1 MNPNKTRPTILAIDD
16 TPANLQVLSAAL
28 DEQYDVQVAT
38 SGALGLA
45 AAAKAP
51 PDLILLDVMMPEMD
65 GFEVCRRLKAN
76 PALSHIPVIFLT
88 ATSDHNAESTGL
100 VLGAVDYISKP
111 IKLEIAKLRIGNAL
125 EREVLRQRLERIAH
139 YDTLTKLPNRALLA
153 DRLTQAMMQ
162 TERRG
167 QHLSVAF
174 LDLDGF
180 KAVNDTHGHE
190 AGDFL
195 LVTVAERMREA
206 LRDGDTLARLGGDEF
221 VAVLLDLADIASS
234 APILNR
240 LLQAA
245 ARPVQYGQITLQ
257 VSASLGVTFYPQAQG
272 QAEELEADQLMR
284 QADQAMYQAKQS
296 GKNRFHV
303 FDAEQD
309 RSVRSHHEN
318 MESVRRA
325 LANQE
330 LVLEYQPKV
339 NLRTGA
345 VFGVEAMI
353 RWLHPQRGRLPPAD
367 FLPMIED
374 HPLAIELGQW
384 VIENALLQVERWRQ
398 DGLNIAVSVNIGVR
412 HVMQA
417 DFVQRLREALDAH
430 PRLKPDC
437 LELELLETSAL
448 KDLAHVSQVI
458 QGCRSLGVACTLDDF
473 GSGQSSLTCLKRLP
487 VKYLKID
494 QNFISDMLDSS
505 DSLLILIGVL
515 KLASAFDLKV
525 IAEGVETA
533 QHGFMLLQLGCELAQ
548 GYGIARPMPADEL
561 PAWIKQ
567 WKPDPMWSDVQ
578 LVRH

>member
-51 PDLILLDVMMPEMD
+51 PDLILLDLMMPEMD

-221 VAVLLDLADIASS
+221 VAVLLDLADIAGS

-245 ARPVQYGQITLQ
+245 ARPVQYGQISLQ

-309 RSVRSHHEN
+309 RSVRSHHES

>member
-51 PDLILLDVMMPEMD
+51 PDLILLDLMMPEMD

-153 DRLTQAMMQ
+153 DRLTQALMQ

-221 VAVLLDLADIASS
+221 VAVLLDLADITSS

-309 RSVRSHHEN
+309 RSVRSHHES

>member
-51 PDLILLDVMMPEMD
+51 PDLILLDLMMPEMD

-309 RSVRSHHEN
+309 RSVRSHHES

-353 RWLHPQRGRLPPAD
+353 RGLHPQRGRLPPAD

>member
-51 PDLILLDVMMPEMD
+51 PDLILLDLMMPEMD
-65 GFEVCRRLKAN
+65 GFEVCRRLKAK

-153 DRLTQAMMQ
+153 DRLTQALMQ

-245 ARPVQYGQITLQ
+245 ARPVQYGQISLQ

-309 RSVRSHHEN
+309 RSVRSHHES

-561 PAWIKQ
+561 PGWIKQ